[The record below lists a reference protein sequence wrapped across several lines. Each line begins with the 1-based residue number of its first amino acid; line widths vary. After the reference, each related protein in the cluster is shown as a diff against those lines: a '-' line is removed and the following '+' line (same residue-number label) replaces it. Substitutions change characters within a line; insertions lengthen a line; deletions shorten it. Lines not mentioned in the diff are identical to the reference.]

1 MENTYTESE
10 VKEIIY
16 KTVDK
21 VSPLF
26 HQNFKNALSED
37 VYNELRKKT
46 RVFYRVCHENTLR
59 GLWYDYNGNFT
70 GIIHTEFNFCK
81 NNEMKMDFDIEL
93 VGWLSATE
101 SLDDLFKWFPISDI
115 LKLQEEG
122 WYLHK
127 FIATDVK
134 FYDRFQHM
142 VINQETSK
150 PIEKLILKEKNTQS
164 NLPEILTVKDGDLEV
179 IITKQ

>member
-1 MENTYTESE
+1 MENTYTEAE

-21 VSPLF
+21 CSGLHNETIKKGVSNDIFEQL
-26 HQNFKNALSED
+26 
-37 VYNELRKKT
+37 KKKEP
-46 RVFYRVCHENTLR
+46 RVFYRVCHEHSLR
-59 GLWYDYNGNFT
+59 GLWYDYQGSFT
-70 GIIHTEFNFCK
+70 GIIHNEFDFCLH
-81 NNEMKMDFDIEL
+81 NELKMDFDPEL

-115 LKLQEEG
+115 LKLQQEG

-127 FIATDVK
+127 FVATDVK

-150 PIEKLILKEKNTQS
+150 PLEKLILQKKELSCPT
-164 NLPEILTVKDGDLEV
+164 EIKTVTDGNLEV
-179 IITKQ
+179 IIINQ